1 MNVYIKT
8 NDSTRFAAIRAT
20 RAQVAKI
27 LPNPEFVKSTRELLR
42 MARARSIPTLIIRPN
57 GALGYL

>member
-8 NDSTRFAAIRAT
+8 KDSTRFAAIRAT

-27 LPNPEFVKSTRELLR
+27 LPSPEFVKSTPELRR
-42 MARARSIPTLIIRPN
+42 MARARSIPTLIIHPN
-57 GALGYL
+57 GALAYI